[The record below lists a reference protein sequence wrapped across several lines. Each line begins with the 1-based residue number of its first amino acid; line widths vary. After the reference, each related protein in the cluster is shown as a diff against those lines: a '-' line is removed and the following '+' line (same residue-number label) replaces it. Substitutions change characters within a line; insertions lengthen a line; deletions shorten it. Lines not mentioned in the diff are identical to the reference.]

1 MAPLVLS
8 DVEVAEA
15 LTKGSSDLRFLFEK
29 NDVDNELQAL
39 FFHSK
44 ITNMAQFAALVPKGD
59 DLRELIKVE
68 FGIDANAG
76 LQHRVRVTNV
86 LISFNTATTRMTKQA
101 EMEGELESKHLVK
114 PMAMTEFTAMRVA
127 WQQRYW
133 ELDEDLIPARCYL
146 EKRAEE
152 LEQGEYRAEPLTAVL
167 TKEQDDPDIIVPVW
181 SSTGTLQMRKGNQ
194 QVEEPR
200 NPEQLRKRLKILGLG
215 LMFLSLK
222 HSNRAFLTAINPQLF
237 EDYACYLL
245 SEHCFYLQGKSA
257 EGFAISGPS
266 WNQLLI
272 YEFQVR
278 RKTWTLVQNQGMDF
292 ATALRVSWRDPCVKE
307 RFLTTP
313 IALSAAGSGKRYM
326 EPSDPFAAG
335 KKARSAGHGRNKTG
349 NKAKGSGKGKGKGKG
364 KQSAGDKLGCAS
376 RTPDGQPICYGY
388 NDTSVR
394 CKNRDC
400 RFMHRC
406 GGCFGQHP
414 LYACK
419 PGNRAETQGSGNATD

>member
-1 MAPLVLS
+1 MAPLQLS
-8 DVEVAEA
+8 AQDITEA
-15 LTKGSSDLRFLFEK
+15 LGKGSSDLRFLFEK
-29 NDVDNELQAL
+29 NDVDNELQAC

-44 ITNMAQFAALVPKGD
+44 ITTMAQFAALVEKGD
-59 DLRELIKVE
+59 DLRQLIKDE
-68 FGIDANAG
+68 FGVDAAAG

-86 LISFNTATTRMTKQA
+86 LISFNTATTRMVKQA

-114 PMAMTEFTAMRVA
+114 PMAMTEFMAMRVA
-127 WQQRYW
+127 WEKRYW

-167 TKEQDDPDIIVPVW
+167 TKEQDDPDVMVPVW
-181 SSTGTLQMRKGNQ
+181 STTGTLQIRRGSQ
-194 QVEEPR
+194 QVEDPK
-200 NPEQLRKRLKILGLG
+200 NPEQLRKRLKVLGLG

-222 HSNRAFLTAINPQLF
+222 HTNRAFLATINPQLF

-272 YEFQVR
+272 YELQVR
-278 RKTWTLVQNQGMDF
+278 RKAWVMVQNTGADF
-292 ATALRVSWRDPCVKE
+292 TTALRASWRDPVVKE

-313 IALSAAGSGKRYM
+313 IALAASGSKRNFDNGDSLTGAKKLRNNGGGGRGK
-326 EPSDPFAAG
+326 G
-335 KKARSAGHGRNKTG
+335 KV
-349 NKAKGSGKGKGKGKG
+349 KGAGKGKGKGKG
-364 KQSAGDKLGCAS
+364 KVSAGERLGCAA

-388 NDTSVR
+388 NDTNVR

-406 GGCFGQHP
+406 GACFGQHP
-414 LYACK
+414 IYACK
-419 PGNRAETQGSGNATD
+419 PGNRAETQGTGMPTE